1 MIIKLPS
8 TTKISLLN
16 GKSLGSAE
24 LEDKVNSIACTLIES
39 GVKPRDTVAIIASYD
54 PDFFSILFGAWRVGA
69 CVACVNASITS
80 SELETICEFT
90 NVRTVI
96 GLGPAPF
103 QVSENLLYLDGLSAP
118 SAGVGN
124 SLSGVTTLEDNA
136 LILFTSGTT
145 GIPKGVT
152 HTFRSLLARIAI
164 NRAEVGDEILRNTL
178 CPLPTHFGHG
188 LIGNCLTALFSGGH
202 LLLVPGVQV
211 TIAASFGQIID
222 EHKISFM
229 SSVPAMWRVITR
241 LSKPP
246 VQGTL
251 KRVHVGSAPLPV
263 ELWAEIGRWAKTDS
277 VWNMYGITETC
288 NWLGGR
294 SYVRGVV
301 QDGDIG
307 RPWFGSYAVKKENGE
322 IALNGKGELLV
333 QSPSLMKEYFKQPDK
348 SKEVLQGGWFYTGDV
363 AEIDDLGNAKLIGRI
378 KNEINRAGLKI
389 HPEDIDLLLE
399 RHEQVREVCTFGL
412 EDELAG
418 QLVGVAIVPEGNDFD
433 IKEIKSYCRQ
443 HLIAE
448 KNPERWFVV
457 AEIPKTDRGKVNRQN
472 VANYCLSHF

>member
-16 GKSLGSAE
+16 GKTLGVVE
-24 LEDKVNSIACTLIES
+24 FEEKVNNVACTLTES
-39 GVKPRDTVAIIASYD
+39 GVKHADTIVIVASYE
-54 PDFFSILFGAWRVGA
+54 PEFFATLFGAWRLGA
-69 CVACVNASITS
+69 CVACVNASITAA
-80 SELETICEFT
+80 ELETICKFT
-90 NVRTVI
+90 NARAVV
-96 GLGPAPF
+96 GLGPSRF
-103 QVSENLLYLDGLSAP
+103 RLSDDLSYIDAFLMP
-118 SAGVGN
+118 NTEVGEVA
-124 SLSGVTTLEDNA
+124 SDQTALEDNA

-145 GIPKGVT
+145 GVPKGVT
-152 HTFRSLLARIAI
+152 HTFRSLLSRIAI
-164 NRAEVGDEILRNTL
+164 NRAEIGDETLRKTL

-188 LIGNCLTALFSGGH
+188 LIGNCLTALFAGGH

-211 TIAASFGQIID
+211 TVAASFGQIID
-222 EHKISFM
+222 EHKVSFM

-241 LSKPP
+241 LSERPSK
-246 VQGTL
+246 GTL
-251 KRVHVGSAPLPV
+251 RRVHVGSAPLPV
-263 ELWAEIGRWAKTDS
+263 ELWAEIGHWAQTDS
-277 VWNMYGITETC
+277 IWNMYGITETC

-307 RPWFGSYAVKKENGE
+307 RPWFGTYAVQKESGE
-322 IALNGKGELLV
+322 VALQGKGELLV
-333 QSPSLMKEYFKQPDK
+333 QSPSLMKEYFKQHEK

-363 AEIDDLGNAKLIGRI
+363 AEIDGMGNARLIGRI

-399 RHEQVREVCTFGL
+399 RHDQVREVCTFGI

-418 QLVGVAIVPEGNDFD
+418 QLVGVAIVPESAEFDLND
-433 IKEIKSYCRQ
+433 IKLYCRN
-443 HLIAE
+443 HLIPE

-457 AEIPKTDRGKVNRQN
+457 GEIPKTDRGKVNRQN
-472 VANYCLSHF
+472 VASYCMASI